1 MRVDAPRILMHM
13 GFLIDRDFVAIN
25 GTRDGCDIKWLA
37 ETKQP
42 TDAEIDAA
50 ASSAVAAYAQ
60 EAQDKSTLDGMRDQV
75 KQAIS
80 MLNTIQGAASFTNAQ
95 RDAAIK
101 ELAQIVERF
110 IRVVME
116 QAR

>member
-1 MRVDAPRILMHM
+1 MRVDAPRILMHL
-13 GFLIDRDFVAIN
+13 GYVIDRDFVALN

-42 TDAEIDAA
+42 TEAEIDAA
-50 ASSAVAAYAQ
+50 ADAAIATETQ
-60 EAQDKSTLDGMRDQV
+60 AAQDKATLDGMRDQV
-75 KQAIS
+75 RQALS
-80 MLNTIQGAASFTNAQ
+80 NLDTIQRAASFTNAQ

-101 ELAQIVERF
+101 ELAQIVERL
-110 IRVVME
+110 IRVMMG

>member
-1 MRVDAPRILMHM
+1 MRVDAPRILMHL
-13 GFLIDRDFVAIN
+13 GFVIDRDFVALN

-50 ASSAVAAYAQ
+50 AVAAAAAETQ
-60 EAQDKSTLDGMRDQV
+60 EATDKATLAGMRDQV

-80 MLNTIQGAASFTNAQ
+80 TLNTIQGAANFTNAQ

-101 ELAQIVERF
+101 EMAQIVERI